1 MIITDVIPLDKK
13 RRKVY
18 IDNQYAFPLYLSE
31 LRRFN
36 IETGNEITG
45 DSLEKIEEIL
55 YKRIRERILYLLD
68 SSPRTEYEI
77 RTKLFKSGYIE
88 VYVTPVINRI
98 KEYGYIDDYAYAR
111 MYSES
116 LRNSKNNSRRVIEQ
130 KLYQKGIS
138 AEIISR
144 IMDEVSIDET
154 DLIFKVLKKKKVDTE
169 SYNNMDYASRRKVY
183 GYLISKGFAPSNVS
197 RCLGELTE
205 EFA

>member
-138 AEIISR
+138 TEIISR

>member
-169 SYNNMDYASRRKVY
+169 NYNNMDYATRRKVY
-183 GYLISKGFAPSNVS
+183 GYLISKGFAPSNIS
-197 RCLGELTE
+197 RCL
-205 EFA
+205 

>member
-169 SYNNMDYASRRKVY
+169 NYNNMDYATRRKVY
-183 GYLISKGFAPSNVS
+183 GYLISKGFAPSNIS